1 MTYDGLVPITAM
13 ADVPDAVAFEDYLA
27 TRAAELD
34 DTIPLQ
40 VRRSMVLGML
50 GGRHG
55 DAPGEEGRRRG

>member
-13 ADVPDAVAFEDYLA
+13 ADVPDAVAFEDYVA
-27 TRAAELD
+27 TEAAGD
-34 DTIPLQ
+34 GPTIPLQ

-55 DAPGEEGRRRG
+55 DTPGEGRRRG